1 MHQREVHFANQI
13 SSQLQGDK
21 DVDQTAAMAMI
32 EVMPHYDQVLYSM
45 QEMMPGM
52 QGCSKIDW
60 TRVHELECD
69 CNKFSLF

>member
-1 MHQREVHFANQI
+1 MLSCIKEKSIFANQI

-45 QEMMPGM
+45 Q
-52 QGCSKIDW
+52 
-60 TRVHELECD
+60 
-69 CNKFSLF
+69 